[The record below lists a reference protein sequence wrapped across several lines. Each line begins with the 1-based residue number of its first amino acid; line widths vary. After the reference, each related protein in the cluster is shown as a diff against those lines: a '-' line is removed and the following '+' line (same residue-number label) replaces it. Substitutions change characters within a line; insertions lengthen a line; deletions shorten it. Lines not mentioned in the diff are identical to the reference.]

1 MVKYKAVKVNGQKM
15 DLHRLIVER
24 RIGRKLFFNEVVHH
38 VDGDPSNNN
47 SDNLVVMSRSEH
59 SSLHMGGRSLSDKT
73 KNALRIS
80 AIKNLN
86 SAKIQVSKVIEIK
99 RWIIIGSLSNKEISK
114 ICGVTPYKVSQ
125 IRQGRIWK
133 WVQI

>member
-24 RIGRKLFFNEVVHH
+24 RIGRKLSFNEVVHH
-38 VDGDPSNNN
+38 VDGDSRNNN
-47 SDNLVVMSRSEH
+47 SDNLEVMTRSEH
-59 SSLHMGGRSLSDKT
+59 SSLHMAGRSLSEKT
-73 KNALRIS
+73 KDSLRNI
-80 AIKNLN
+80 AIKNL
-86 SAKIQVSKVIEIK
+86 SCAKIKVSKVREIK
-99 RWIIIGSLSNKEISK
+99 CYIADGLSNKEISK
-114 ICGVTPYKVSQ
+114 ICGVPSYKVSQ